1 MIGSIVA
8 QNKSF
13 SDAAK
18 TPRDTSHRSEEA
30 KKYSAKVSSQ
40 RPAQRVA
47 ASKEQVSQASASTGS
62 RPKGSFEGLMHSSS
76 TMLQFNGAG
85 YSKKSLQ
92 AARYSKKESFKPS
105 PVAGSFTSDKRY
117 SIMNNYSSMTSD
129 GSSSDRLSAI
139 IKNNSLF

>member
-18 TPRDTSHRSEEA
+18 TPKDTSHRSEEA
-30 KKYSAKVSSQ
+30 KKYSAQVSSQ
-40 RPAQRVA
+40 RPAQKVA
-47 ASKEQVSQASASTGS
+47 ASKEQISQTSKPTGS

-92 AARYSKKESFKPS
+92 TARYSKKDSFKPLPAAS
-105 PVAGSFTSDKRY
+105 SFTSDKTY
-117 SIMNNYSSMTSD
+117 SIMNNYSSMMSEK
-129 GSSSDRLSAI
+129 SSSERIANI
-139 IKNNSLF
+139 IKNNSF